1 MYLVF
6 NRLKERSVFPSLLA
20 TNCKSQLHN
29 VVLDVISVAPPS
41 GVCKHLGY
49 KVEAGWQTSHDHRH
63 RRGNRTLD
71 TAPIVRALLHDCVY
85 QDL

>member
-49 KVEAGWQTSHDHRH
+49 KVEAG
-63 RRGNRTLD
+63 
-71 TAPIVRALLHDCVY
+71 
-85 QDL
+85 